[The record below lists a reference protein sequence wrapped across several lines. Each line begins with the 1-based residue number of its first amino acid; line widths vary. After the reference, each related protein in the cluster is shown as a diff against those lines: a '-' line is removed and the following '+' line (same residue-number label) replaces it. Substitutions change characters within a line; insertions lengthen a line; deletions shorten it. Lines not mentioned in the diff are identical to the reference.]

1 MDAGPALLD
10 ADREAGLRQS
20 FARQTF
26 MDTLGAHLIEVR
38 KGQVRIGWTRRE
50 NLRQQH
56 GFLHA
61 GVAAAI
67 LDSACGYAAISVAP
81 DGMEALTVEFKT
93 SLLRPASGER
103 FEAVG
108 SVIKA
113 GKNLVFCAG
122 EAFEIAPN
130 RRLIAAV
137 TSTLAY
143 AGVPDGGDKSA

>member
-1 MDAGPALLD
+1 MNAGPPSLD
-10 ADREAGLRQS
+10 ADREARLRNG

-38 KGQVRIGWTRRE
+38 RGQVRIGWSRRE
-50 NLRQQH
+50 NLCQQN

-67 LDSACGYAAISVAP
+67 LDSACGFAAISVAP
-81 DGMEALTVEFKT
+81 GQMDVLTVEFKT
-93 SLLRPASGER
+93 SLFRPASGER

-130 RRLIAAV
+130 RRLIAAA
-137 TSTLAY
+137 TSTLAF
-143 AGVPDGGDKSA
+143 AGVPGGDDKSA